1 MPRVGLV
8 LGAGGASGGAFH
20 AGVLA
25 ALAECTGWDP
35 RTADVMVGTSAGS
48 ITATVLA
55 AGLPAPDL
63 VARMQARPLSA
74 EGTALLG
81 DMAMV
86 QPPPL
91 GRPARP
97 GPIQFAAA
105 PAALLR
111 AARRPWAVR
120 PGAVLAAMVPPG
132 TLGTEMIGTMVRA
145 FAGEHWPERKL
156 WLCAVRRS
164 TGERVVL
171 QREGS
176 PPASLAEAVAASC
189 AIPGFFQ
196 PVRIDG
202 HEYVDGGVH
211 SPTNL
216 DLVAGKRLDLVIVSS
231 PMSSAGRGVRLAA
244 DLPMRTFARTLL
256 AAEVHM
262 LRRQG
267 TEVFVFQ
274 PTHEDQAVMGVN
286 AMDGSRRGKI
296 AGHVR
301 ESAARWLDRPE
312 TARRLARLHEEG

>member
-25 ALAECTGWDP
+25 ALAESTGWDP
-35 RTADVMVGTSAGS
+35 RTADIIVGTSAGS
-48 ITATVLA
+48 IAATMLGV
-55 AGLPAPDL
+55 GLPAPDL

-91 GRPARP
+91 GAQPRT
-97 GPIQFAAA
+97 GPMRFAAA
-105 PAALLR
+105 PTALLR

-132 TLGTEMIGTMVRA
+132 TLGTEVIGRMVRA
-145 FAGEHWPERKL
+145 LAGEHWPDRKL
-156 WLCAVRRS
+156 WLCAVRLS
-164 TGERVVL
+164 SGERVVL
-171 QREGS
+171 RRDGT
-176 PPASLAEAVAASC
+176 PPASLADAVAASC

-202 HEYVDGGVH
+202 HDYVDGGVH

-216 DLVAGKRLDLVIVSS
+216 DLVAGKRLDLVVVSS
-231 PMSSAGRGVRLAA
+231 PMSSAGRGVRLAP
-244 DLPMRTFARTLL
+244 DLPMRTFARALL
-256 AAEVHM
+256 AAEVHT

-274 PTHEDQAVMGVN
+274 PTHEDQSVMGLN
-286 AMDGSRRGKI
+286 AMDGSRRGTI

-301 ESAARWLDRPE
+301 ESALRWLGRPE